1 MNIEEYINERLA
13 DVKYYLRGINYNKF
27 DSEKAVEGLREDVSK
42 CFNDEP
48 LYRRE
53 TDKLVRD
60 IKGMYDTLKDH
71 ELEFATSKAEVDN
84 AVLQF
89 EAKLKQ
95 RIVEFKNDIL
105 SLFKV
110 AYDYQYIMLDNSLDE
125 VNVRVRNR
133 KDKKTMEEMHEMK
146 ELFGL
151 RECFIIIYIFMTY
164 ITNKSN
170 KLEELKNR
178 IAENFTPRTQ
188 EYLDA
193 LAEYVG
199 LKSEKNYDKFIEL
212 YEEKTN
218 KLFSKTPR
226 ARG

>member
-13 DVKYYLRGINYNKF
+13 DVRFYLRGINYNKL
-27 DSEKAVEGLREDVSK
+27 DSERAVEGLREDISDF
-42 CFNDEP
+42 FNANP
-48 LYRRE
+48 LYRRK

-60 IKGMYDTLKDH
+60 IKGMYDILKDH
-71 ELEFATSKAEVDN
+71 ELEFATTKAEVDN

-105 SLFKV
+105 SLFKA
-110 AYDYQYIMLDNSLDE
+110 AYNYQNIMLDNSLDE

-133 KDKKTMEEMHEMK
+133 KDKITMEEMHEMK

-170 KLEELKNR
+170 KLEEVKNR
-178 IAENFTPRTQ
+178 IAENYTPRTQ

-193 LAEYVG
+193 LAEYME
-199 LKSEKNYDKFIEL
+199 LITEKNYDKFIEL
-212 YEEKTN
+212 YEEKIN
-218 KLFSKTPR
+218 ELFSKTSR